1 MTKDTLKKYQR
12 LRMEQENLRDVMQ
25 KLDAVMTAPKVQRL
39 RSMPTGGGN
48 KNALE
53 DAITRHMELE
63 YRYINGIT
71 NSNSP
76 QTDFI
81 KAFGGDK
88 VLPITDE
95 REDTFQFKLIEAFN
109 TDVLKQVYGSANVT
123 TTEDEITVKVN
134 NSELPAYVYVIDLIM
149 RDDRVKRI
157 VLPVGYVSELG
168 DITYSDS
175 DAIGYDVTIT
185 AQSDSSGNT
194 HYEYTTIKK

>member
-1 MTKDTLKKYQR
+1 MSQIANNVTAAKPSVGGAVYVAPAGTTL
-12 LRMEQENLRDVMQ
+12 
-25 KLDAVMTAPKVQRL
+25 
-39 RSMPTGGGN
+39 PTSASSTLSEEYKSLGYIS
-48 KNALE
+48 E
-53 DAITRHMELE
+53 D
-63 YRYINGIT
+63 GIT